1 MSDQPKSRLSEDLQ
15 TLANLTSDRR
25 RTRIEPEAPAFN
37 GLSNA
42 EAERLA
48 VLMEE
53 LGEAQQAI
61 GKILRHGFD
70 ISYADGDPTNR
81 EDLEKELGDVQNAQ
95 RMMIE
100 AGDLNPA
107 AIQLRAKAK
116 EMTIGQFL
124 HHQPEA
130 SQGDKS

>member
-1 MSDQPKSRLSEDLQ
+1 MSEKPKNQLSADLK
-15 TLANLTSDRR
+15 TIASLKSDRR
-25 RTRIEPEAPAFN
+25 RTRIEPEGPAFN
-37 GLSNA
+37 GLTNA

-53 LGEAQQAI
+53 LAEAQQVI
-61 GKILRHGFD
+61 GKILRHGYE
-70 ISYADGDPTNR
+70 STHPDGGPSNR
-81 EDLEKELGDVQNAQ
+81 EELQKELGDVRNAE

-100 AGDLNPA
+100 AGDLDPA

-116 EMTIGQFL
+116 ELTIGQYL
-124 HHQPEA
+124 HHQPGT

>member
-1 MSDQPKSRLSEDLQ
+1 MSEKPKNQLSADLK
-15 TLANLTSDRR
+15 TIASLKSDRR
-25 RTRIEPEAPAFN
+25 RTRIEPEGPAFN

-70 ISYADGDPTNR
+70 TSYSENDPTNR
-81 EDLEKELGDVQNAQ
+81 EQLEKELGDVQNAQ
-95 RMMIE
+95 RMMVE
-100 AGDLNPA
+100 AGDLDPA
-107 AIQLRAKAK
+107 EIQLRAKTKAT
-116 EMTIGQFL
+116 TIGQYL
-124 HHQPEA
+124 HHQPGT
-130 SQGDKS
+130 SQGDK

>member
-1 MSDQPKSRLSEDLQ
+1 MADKPRNRLSEDLQ
-15 TLANLTSDRR
+15 TIANLKSDRR
-25 RTRIEPEAPAFN
+25 RTRIEPEGPAFN

-42 EAERLA
+42 EVERLA
-48 VLMEE
+48 ILMEE

-70 ISYADGDPTNR
+70 TSYSDGNPTNR
-81 EDLEKELGDVQNAQ
+81 EDLEKELGDVHNAQ

-116 EMTIGQFL
+116 EMTIGEFL
-124 HHQPEA
+124 HHQPE
-130 SQGDKS
+130 SKREDET

>member
-1 MSDQPKSRLSEDLQ
+1 VADKPKSRLSEDLQ
-15 TLANLTSDRR
+15 TIANLTSDRR
-25 RTRIEPEAPAFN
+25 RTRIEPESPAFN

-70 ISYADGDPTNR
+70 TSYDDGHPTNR

-95 RMMIE
+95 RMMVE
-100 AGDLNPA
+100 AGDLDPA

-116 EMTIGQFL
+116 AMTIGQYL
-124 HHQPEA
+124 HHQPETA
-130 SQGDKS
+130 QGDK